1 MTAAAVAQLGSNVI
15 VLGLAA
21 AALWGVSDFLGG
33 IAARRASAVLV
44 VAVAHGVSLAALAVT
59 AAAIHP
65 HFPDHRNTVW
75 ALITGV
81 SGGFAV
87 ILFYRALAL
96 GAMGLTAALTG
107 LLTALVPVAVSWF
120 TEGRP
125 SETQLAGFVIA
136 AVAICLIAYEP
147 AHDPVE
153 DTRPH
158 PHGLLLGTIA
168 GLGFG
173 VYLVS
178 SKYAS
183 PEHSSYAGVL
193 WPLAYSRFASATL
206 AMTIVLF
213 LGRQNRLRKNAPKQ
227 RARRKQMY
235 HPMRSATRNR
245 WSLRRKPVFP
255 QPEKRGQIGR
265 NAKAPAH
272 QLEAGAIPG
281 ILLLA
286 GAAGLLEAVGNLLYM
301 LSTVVGRL
309 DVAAVLSSL
318 YPAATILLA
327 IWLLKERTTRSKA
340 LGMGLALVAV
350 VVISL

>member
-1 MTAAAVAQLGSNVI
+1 MTAAVAGPLVSDV
-15 VLGLAA
+15 VALGLAA

-44 VAVAHGVSLAALAVT
+44 VAIAHGVSLAALALV
-59 AAAIHP
+59 AVAIHP
-65 HFPDHRNTVW
+65 HFPDHRNTAW
-75 ALITGV
+75 ALITGL

-125 SETQLAGFVIA
+125 SHTQLAGFVIA

-147 AHDPVE
+147 AQDA
-153 DTRPH
+153 RPH
-158 PHGLLLGTIA
+158 PHGLLLGTVA

-173 VYLVS
+173 IYLVS
-178 SKYAS
+178 SKYAC
-183 PEHSSYAGVL
+183 PEHSSYAAVL
-193 WPLAYSRFASATL
+193 LPLAFSRFASATL
-206 AMTIVLF
+206 AMTAVLF
-213 LGRQNRLRKNAPKQ
+213 LRWQRRSQTGRK
-227 RARRKQMY
+227 
-235 HPMRSATRNR
+235 
-245 WSLRRKPVFP
+245 
-255 QPEKRGQIGR
+255 
-265 NAKAPAH
+265 AKASANE
-272 QLEAGAIPG
+272 LAADATPG

-286 GAAGLLEAVGNLLYM
+286 GAAGLLEALGNLLYM

-327 IWLLKERTTRSKA
+327 VWLLKERTTRSKA

>member
-1 MTAAAVAQLGSNVI
+1 MTTAAVGPLASNV
-15 VLGLAA
+15 VALGLAA

-44 VAVAHGVSLAALAVT
+44 VAIAHGVSLAALALI

-81 SGGFAV
+81 SGGCAV

-147 AHDPVE
+147 AQNPAE

-158 PHGLLLGTIA
+158 AHGLLLGTIA

-183 PEHSSYAGVL
+183 PRHSSYAGVL

-213 LGRQNRLRKNAPKQ
+213 LGRQ
-227 RARRKQMY
+227 
-235 HPMRSATRNR
+235 
-245 WSLRRKPVFP
+245 
-255 QPEKRGQIGR
+255 KRGQIGG
-265 NAKAPAH
+265 NAKDPAH